1 MTMSKSKKKEKMNG
15 RNKSISIFFMIGTL
29 FFWYYALNH
38 LWFYIYK
45 NPGFTQTGAL
55 FGTMVSL
62 GSGLIYAYLIYGL
75 IRSNNFNLMRSIVL
89 LLAMVVLSIYMIILF
104 PIDP

>member
-1 MTMSKSKKKEKMNG
+1 
-15 RNKSISIFFMIGTL
+15 MIGTL

-38 LWFYIYK
+38 LWFYIYE

-62 GSGLIYAYLIYGL
+62 GSGLVYAYLIYDL
-75 IRSNNFNLMRSIVL
+75 VRSNRFNLMRSIVL
-89 LLAMVVLSIYMIILF
+89 LLAMIVLSLYIIIWF